1 MFPTI
6 VTALLTGFS
15 TVALVVAVMVLRRA
29 DKIRVPRKRLDAVEL
44 AQIDLDE
51 RFEALR
57 ASFKR
62 LNARIG
68 MREARAKLAEEP
80 EAPPESGSDDLKQQP
95 NESPSE
101 WKARMRQLIHSGRL
115 SHGR

>member
-1 MFPTI
+1 MLPTV
-6 VTALLTGFS
+6 VTVLLTVFS
-15 TVALVVAVMVLRRA
+15 TGALAIAVLIVRKA
-29 DKIRVPRKRLDAVEL
+29 DQLRVPRKRLDAVEL

-68 MREARAKLAEEP
+68 MREARAKLAEDAEP
-80 EAPPESGSDDLKQQP
+80 EPESDLKQRP
-95 NESPSE
+95 NETPQQ
-101 WKARMRQLIHSGRL
+101 WKARMRQLIQQGRL